1 MLVSLLRELAA
12 AIAPPGCL
20 SCRRPTA
27 RVSERLCPDCTRAL
41 PWLRHSCPRC
51 GLPSHRR
58 RPCPATLRR
67 AWAPVAYEGVARN
80 LVAALKFRGALGL
93 AALMAAQLAA
103 HLPVALRGSPTP
115 ALVPVPPHAVRRR
128 RRGFDPAAALTGALS
143 ARTGLSQAAILRRC
157 DRGPR
162 QVGLSRAQRRRA
174 GRLDVRATAAPP
186 SRVLLVDDVHTTG
199 ATLDACARA
208 LVGAGCGEVVAV
220 TYARAL

>member
-1 MLVSLLRELAA
+1 MLGSLLRELAA

-80 LVAALKFRGALGL
+80 LVAALKFRGAL
-93 AALMAAQLAA
+93 AAADLMAAHIAA
-103 HLPVALRGSPTP
+103 NLPHDLRGEA
-115 ALVPVPPHAVRRR
+115 ALVPVPTAPARRR
-128 RRGFDPAAALTGALS
+128 ARGFDPARVLARALG
-143 ARTGLSQAAILRRC
+143 RRLEWPVSDC
-157 DRGPR
+157 LVRGGRATR
-162 QVGLSRAQRRRA
+162 QVGAGRRA
-174 GRLDVRATAAPP
+174 RRAPGRIVVRVRGSPP
-186 SRVLLVDDVHTTG
+186 PVAILVDDVHTTG
-199 ATLDACARA
+199 ATLEVCARA
-208 LVGAGCGEVVAV
+208 LAAHGTTVLAAV
-220 TYARAL
+220 TYARTL